1 MFCREQ
7 HWGIN
12 QNKEKIKKYFLQGT
26 ARRPEARP
34 EGRGR
39 EEERKA
45 PSYGN
50 FFFIY
55 ILLSSYGNIDCNDDD
70 GGGGNV
76 VGGRKINYQKVMTM
90 HCTVCKRWLLKL
102 SEERK
107 TPYQMFLEDDG
118 PYSRWAQI
126 SENNFEATNSF

>member
-1 MFCREQ
+1 MIVLHWLRRAHQVGNIENAEKILRKFKKYFCREQ
-7 HWGIN
+7 QGGIV
-12 QNKEKIKKYFLQGT
+12 QNVFLQGT

-50 FFFIY
+50 SFYIY
-55 ILLSSYGNIDCNDDD
+55 IIGCGNSDFNDD

-76 VGGRKINYQKVMTM
+76 VGGRIINYQKVMTM
-90 HCTVCKRWLLKL
+90 HCTHCKR
-102 SEERK
+102 
-107 TPYQMFLEDDG
+107 
-118 PYSRWAQI
+118 
-126 SENNFEATNSF
+126 